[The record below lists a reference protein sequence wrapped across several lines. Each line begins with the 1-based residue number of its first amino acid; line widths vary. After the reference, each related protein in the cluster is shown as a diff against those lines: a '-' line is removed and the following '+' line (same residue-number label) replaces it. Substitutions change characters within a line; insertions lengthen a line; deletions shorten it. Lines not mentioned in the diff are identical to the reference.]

1 MQDLSQEELSD
12 LSGKQ
17 LDEIY
22 QEARNRAKR
31 ANQGRSSKMLLKQQ
45 THAYM
50 EKIWGHEG

>member
-50 EKIWGHEG
+50 KKIWEHEG